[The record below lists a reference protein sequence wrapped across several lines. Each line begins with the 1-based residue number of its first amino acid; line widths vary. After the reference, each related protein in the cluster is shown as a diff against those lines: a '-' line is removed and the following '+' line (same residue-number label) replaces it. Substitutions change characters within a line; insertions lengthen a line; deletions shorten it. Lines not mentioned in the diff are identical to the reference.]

1 MLAGREDDWTQTE
14 DKTMKTLKQSTFAME
29 VEGITA
35 KQVGGIML
43 PAGTVMRRETHIG
56 FHPLDGVPVYRIEAT
71 LEGSRWRVFHVDGV
85 PKTAGAH

>member
-1 MLAGREDDWTQTE
+1 MDFYQDE
-14 DKTMKTLKQSTFAME
+14 DKTMKALKRKTFAME

-43 PAGTVMRRETHIG
+43 PAGTVVRRETHIG
-56 FHPLDGVPVYRIEAT
+56 FHPLDGVPVYRVEAT

-85 PKTAGAH
+85 PITEDAS

>member
-1 MLAGREDDWTQTE
+1 
-14 DKTMKTLKQSTFAME
+14 MKALKRKTFAME

-35 KQVGGIML
+35 KQVGGIMQ
-43 PAGTVMRRETHIG
+43 PAGTVVRREMHIG

-85 PKTAGAH
+85 PKTADAR